1 MILKYNGNGE
11 GIPGIPAQDLDET
24 ELSRLQE
31 VLEIERDALI
41 EQLTS
46 RGLYSLPTQAKQGK
60 KPTIA
65 DTENQ
70 VSTMDEK

>member
-1 MILKYNGNGE
+1 MTTILKYNGNGE

-31 VLEIERDALI
+31 VLVLDRDALI

-46 RGLYSLPTQAKQGK
+46 RGLYSLPAQSKPSK

-65 DTENQ
+65 DTPSSED
-70 VSTMDEK
+70 SD